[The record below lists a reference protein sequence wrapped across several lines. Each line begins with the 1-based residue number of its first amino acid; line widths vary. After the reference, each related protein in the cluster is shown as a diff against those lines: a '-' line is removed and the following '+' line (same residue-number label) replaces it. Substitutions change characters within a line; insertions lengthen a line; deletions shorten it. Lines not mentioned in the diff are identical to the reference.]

1 MTFRPQLCIRIDEE
15 TELRIFEERHAQEVA
30 ELVDQNRTS
39 LRKWLPWVDDSR
51 SVEDSK
57 AFIRSSLQQF
67 AQNEGFQTGIWYKD
81 TFAGGI
87 GYQGIDWIDR
97 KVEIGYWLG
106 ESFQKKGL
114 MTKACRTLIAYAFTE
129 LGLNKVEIHCA
140 TENIRSCAIPK
151 RLGFTQEGILRDAQW
166 LYDHFVDTVIYGLLA
181 REWQG

>member
-1 MTFRPQLCIRIDEE
+1 MAFRPLLCIRIDDD
-15 TELRIFEERHAQEVA
+15 TVLRLYEERHAQEVA
-30 ELVDQNRTS
+30 ELVDQNRTY
-39 LRKWLPWVDDSR
+39 LRKWLPWVDNSR
-51 SVEDSK
+51 SVEDSR

-67 AQNEGFQTGIWYKD
+67 AQNEGFQMGIWHKD

-106 ESFQKKGL
+106 ELFQRKGL

>member
-1 MTFRPQLCIRIDEE
+1 MIFRPQLCIRIDEQ
-15 TELRIFEERHAQEVA
+15 TELRILEERHAREVA
-30 ELVDQNRTS
+30 ELVEQNRTS
-39 LRKWLPWVDDSR
+39 LREWLPWVDNSR
-51 SVEDSK
+51 TVEDSK

-67 AQNEGFQTGIWYKD
+67 AHNEGFQAGIWCRD
-81 TFAGGI
+81 TLAGGI

-114 MTKACRTLIAYAFTE
+114 MTKACRTLITYAFTE

-140 TENIRSCAIPK
+140 TENLRSRAIPK

-166 LYDHFVDTVIYGLLA
+166 LYNHHVDLVIYGLLA
-181 REWQG
+181 REWQS